1 MLIRCTLS
9 GMATKSERW
18 NLRVTPAQ
26 DTIVRRV
33 LDATGMSLNE
43 YVVTR
48 TVAAATNDL
57 ADRRIFVLD
66 SQAWDEL
73 QEILDRAPRAESRC
87 RRSAGAT
94 VDARRRVSGYH
105 GPTLLAADHV
115 TAGFEC
121 GDETLDDWLKRVAP
135 RNQREGSSR
144 TWVVT
149 DGARVVA
156 YYASSAAVLTRAAA
170 TGRAARNQPDPLPAM
185 LLGRLAVD
193 HEHQGR
199 GLAAA
204 LLKHFLLKVVEVAAH
219 TGVRIAPRARRQR
232 HGRELLPTVRLRTLA
247 ARRPDPHAPR
257 QGHHDLNS
265 HLALPPRRQSAR
277 SASTHAQPART
288 RSPVWSQGWT
298 GAA

>member
-1 MLIRCTLS
+1 
-9 GMATKSERW
+9 
-18 NLRVTPAQ
+18 
-26 DTIVRRV
+26 
-33 LDATGMSLNE
+33 MS
-43 YVVTR
+43 R
-48 TVAAATNDL
+48 
-57 ADRRIFVLD
+57 
-66 SQAWDEL
+66 
-73 QEILDRAPRAESRC
+73 
-87 RRSAGAT
+87 
-94 VDARRRVSGYH
+94 YH
-105 GPTLLAADHV
+105 GPSLLAADHV

-219 TGVRIAPRARRQR
+219 TGVRIALVHAASDTAASFYRRY
-232 HGRELLPTVRLRTLA
+232 GFEP
-247 ARRPDPHAPR
+247 
-257 QGHHDLNS
+257 
-265 HLALPPRRQSAR
+265 
-277 SASTHAQPART
+277 
-288 RSPVWSQGWT
+288 SPVDDLT
-298 GAA
+298 LMLLLKDITT